1 MPPAKIICKET
12 GGLNM
17 RVRRERDEAWK
28 RLEEEYP
35 RVKSEHPDK
44 WVAFGKDGFIAASD
58 DLFALIAAYE
68 KKGYAGDQVL
78 IRFMHVSTISLWGEL
93 A

>member
-1 MPPAKIICKET
+1 MAAVSKGKRKEPFA
-12 GGLNM
+12 
-17 RVRRERDEAWK
+17 RIRRERDDAWD

-35 RVKSEHPDK
+35 RVKAEHPDK
-44 WVAFGKDGFIAASD
+44 WVAFGKDGFIAAND

-68 KKGYAGDQVL
+68 EKGYAGGQVL
-78 IRFMHVSTISLWGEL
+78 IRFMHVSTTSLWGEL